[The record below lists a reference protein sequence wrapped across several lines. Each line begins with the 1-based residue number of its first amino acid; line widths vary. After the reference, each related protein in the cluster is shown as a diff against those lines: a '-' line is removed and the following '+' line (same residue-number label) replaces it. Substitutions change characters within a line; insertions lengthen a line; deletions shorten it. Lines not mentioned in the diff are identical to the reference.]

1 MRDSELRDSES
12 VTLLGDIKDT
22 GSERE
27 LLHIERRLGE
37 RELDGRRRLALKRLA
52 KRRRELTLGRSV
64 PPSPAM

>member
-1 MRDSELRDSES
+1 MRDSELRDPEF

-22 GSERE
+22 RSERE
-27 LLHIERRLGE
+27 LLHIERQLGE

-52 KRRRELTLGRSV
+52 KRRRELALGRSV